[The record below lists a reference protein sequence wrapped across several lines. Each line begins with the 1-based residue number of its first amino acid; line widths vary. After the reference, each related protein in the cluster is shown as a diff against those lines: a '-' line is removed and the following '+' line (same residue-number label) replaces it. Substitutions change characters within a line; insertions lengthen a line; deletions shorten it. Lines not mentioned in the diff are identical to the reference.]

1 MTRKRILTTSIDE
14 EAILKSLKEDQLA
27 ACVKIATLPE
37 AAAIHAVVVLLVEQC
52 KRIVIEQATTDPV
65 KLALRHSSEKGRIL
79 GVESFIRIMLNAKHE
94 LDRRNKVK
102 HE

>member
-1 MTRKRILTTSIDE
+1 MTRKRILTTSVDE
-14 EAILKSLKEDQLA
+14 EAILRSMKEDQLA

-37 AAAIHAVVVLLVEQC
+37 AAALHAVVVLFVDQC
-52 KRIVIEQATTDPV
+52 KRIIIEQVPGNPV
-65 KLALRHSSEKGRIL
+65 KLALRHSEERGRVL
-79 GVESFIRIMLNAKHE
+79 GIESFLRIVLNAKHE